1 MSSIDH
7 FAATAGCDGTV
18 RCWDYIARRQLYLL
32 AHNHAV
38 TALCWAPVF
47 LDSQCRTLMV
57 GFDNGVVRV
66 LYRAGTQ
73 WLCIQCF
80 KPHDTSVTK
89 VATSPDGKY
98 LATGCAHGVIFL
110 LQTQKLDLGTSQL
123 PYEPIGFV
131 NVGGPVSSL
140 CWQKDSLKLL
150 ITANGRLMNIDCS
163 GQLDV
168 KGSGTYEL
176 CCPVNERHI
185 SWRREDTATSDIDNS
200 QNSHSATPVLEAAVS
215 CAAYFDNNTILTAVT
230 NRSGLIHVIDR
241 GTHNLVESLPVGINA
256 AKPNAAVLLVYYE
269 IHLSVVVT
277 ASDDG
282 TVSVRQADPKLH
294 SERFCVVSQP
304 HDADARVNGALVSYD
319 GHFLLSVGSDGL
331 FVIQQLNLK
340 ELKLQACNKETRKA
354 SDCFEPHE
362 FVLSEGEPPSAQ
374 DGFHVARADISSDI
388 HDRAKES
395 AHLQADDLP
404 DSAYSFEASRAK
416 QERDQVLAAAEK
428 KREAVR
434 KEIAHIRENFENIVP
449 KIQKD
454 TEPHLYNM
462 QDSDLVIDLE
472 FNHTWKQQEDELLE
486 AVRQSCQYNSQYSK
500 LLLGKLRGRYV
511 TELQRMGPSLMEGQT
526 IAALRSRQ
534 KVGSFRLAQVNRDMR
549 LLLLQL
555 HSNLRYEEQPE
566 AEPITTNGLVPRDEA
581 RTAEPE
587 NTSVV
592 CGRNAK
598 RPSALESRKLLRLN
612 RQAKLVA
619 MAARRPSADTDDP
632 RDVEAIKR
640 AKAQLGDYKMKSE
653 PSYEIAQTKQ
663 INTANK
669 RRQML
674 LLQENIDSIKLRY
687 NKRFLG
693 LRAVKRLMTHSLR
706 NGVDH
711 VRKVSRALGVE
722 ANSLVANGFEPAL
735 SLDEWPDVARDLSK
749 TELDSFLS
757 GHITEMSSRPCSK
770 SNGNPLGNVIAARSV
785 RSAVNLPVFR
795 LLDNEAIRSTDSCLQ
810 KEEDLI
816 LCNQLRHQ
824 RSFIIHKIDKHVLA
838 FENALNELRKEY
850 IPLQADLKA
859 ADVKLTIMLQVC

>member
-1 MSSIDH
+1 
-7 FAATAGCDGTV
+7 
-18 RCWDYIARRQLYLL
+18 
-32 AHNHAV
+32 
-38 TALCWAPVF
+38 
-47 LDSQCRTLMV
+47 
-57 GFDNGVVRV
+57 
-66 LYRAGTQ
+66 
-73 WLCIQCF
+73 
-80 KPHDTSVTK
+80 
-89 VATSPDGKY
+89 
-98 LATGCAHGVIFL
+98 
-110 LQTQKLDLGTSQL
+110 
-123 PYEPIGFV
+123 
-131 NVGGPVSSL
+131 
-140 CWQKDSLKLL
+140 
-150 ITANGRLMNIDCS
+150 
-163 GQLDV
+163 
-168 KGSGTYEL
+168 
-176 CCPVNERHI
+176 
-185 SWRREDTATSDIDNS
+185 
-200 QNSHSATPVLEAAVS
+200 
-215 CAAYFDNNTILTAVT
+215 
-230 NRSGLIHVIDR
+230 
-241 GTHNLVESLPVGINA
+241 
-256 AKPNAAVLLVYYE
+256 
-269 IHLSVVVT
+269 
-277 ASDDG
+277 
-282 TVSVRQADPKLH
+282 
-294 SERFCVVSQP
+294 
-304 HDADARVNGALVSYD
+304 
-319 GHFLLSVGSDGL
+319 
-331 FVIQQLNLK
+331 
-340 ELKLQACNKETRKA
+340 
-354 SDCFEPHE
+354 
-362 FVLSEGEPPSAQ
+362 
-374 DGFHVARADISSDI
+374 
-388 HDRAKES
+388 
-395 AHLQADDLP
+395 
-404 DSAYSFEASRAK
+404 
-416 QERDQVLAAAEK
+416 
-428 KREAVR
+428 
-434 KEIAHIRENFENIVP
+434 
-449 KIQKD
+449 
-454 TEPHLYNM
+454 M

-674 LLQENIDSIKLRY
+674 LLQENIDSIK
-687 NKRFLG
+687 
-693 LRAVKRLMTHSLR
+693 SLR